1 MSNAK
6 YILGHFEDPDD
17 LMHGI
22 DQLQTNDISIYDVFT
37 PMPIHGIE
45 AKLGVKR
52 SRLPIV
58 AFCCGL
64 TGTIAAFSMIY
75 YMLVIDWPIDI
86 GGKPAFAFPDFVPI
100 MFEVTVLFCSFGMVG
115 MFFFRM
121 RMRLLCHPWTK
132 FKSSLVVM
140 LFFRN
145 HLFPG
150 RAPRVMDL
158 RATNDRFIIAIDA
171 KKNPHPDKIDS
182 LLKGA
187 GAVEVMHNDRKYVS
201 YE

>member
-1 MSNAK
+1 MSNTK

-100 MFEVTVLFCSFGMVG
+100 MFEVTVLFCAFGMVG
-115 MFFFRM
+115 MF
-121 RMRLLCHPWTK
+121 
-132 FKSSLVVM
+132 
-140 LFFRN
+140 FFRN